1 MDKKQIMD
9 KIKELDTK
17 IDTFMNLTSD
27 EKKEF
32 RIINYI
38 SYYNRTRELMK
49 EATYWRLRLK

>member
-1 MDKKQIMD
+1 MD